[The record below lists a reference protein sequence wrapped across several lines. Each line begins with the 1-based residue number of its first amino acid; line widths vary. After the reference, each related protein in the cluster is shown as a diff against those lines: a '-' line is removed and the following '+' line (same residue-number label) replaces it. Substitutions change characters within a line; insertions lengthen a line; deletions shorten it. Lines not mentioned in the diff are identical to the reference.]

1 VAERSK
7 ALDWN
12 SSNIQK
18 VFVGSN
24 PTLSA
29 STTERPARGVRLW
42 GSTAVHDHQRPWHLC
57 VASVLLVVL
66 SACGRGATPLQLAG
80 PTMGTTYS
88 VTVTQR
94 PAGVGRDTIETA
106 IAEVLHEADQHLS
119 GWNEAS
125 ELARFNAVD
134 SADWLP
140 VSAILLMAVEEA
152 REVSERS
159 GGAFDVTVGPLVR
172 AWGFGAGAADEPPA
186 PAPEAIERLL
196 AKVGYQKL
204 GLRSS
209 PPALRKAVAGVSIDL
224 DGIAP
229 GWALDR
235 LAERFEALGITDYLV
250 EIGGEV
256 RARGQSPDRR
266 GWRVAVE
273 RPQAGARLA
282 QAVIELGDA
291 GVSTSGDYRDYREI
305 NGRRISHTIDPRTG
319 QPVAHGLASV
329 TVVHAS
335 VAAADAWATAL
346 MVLGP
351 AEGMALARREGL
363 AALFIEHG
371 GRAGE
376 FVETETPHFARLRRP
391 LHTGL

>member
-1 VAERSK
+1 
-7 ALDWN
+7 
-12 SSNIQK
+12 
-18 VFVGSN
+18 
-24 PTLSA
+24 
-29 STTERPARGVRLW
+29 
-42 GSTAVHDHQRPWHLC
+42 VHDHQRPWHLC

-66 SACGRGATPLQLAG
+66 SACDRGATPLQLAG
-80 PTMGTTYS
+80 PSMGTTYS
-88 VTVTQR
+88 VTVTQL

-106 IAEVLHEADQHLS
+106 IEAVLHEADQHLS
-119 GWNEAS
+119 GWNDAS

-134 SADWLP
+134 SADWVP
-140 VSAILLMAVEEA
+140 VSPVLLMAVEEA
-152 REVSERS
+152 RRVSERS
-159 GGAFDVTVGPLVR
+159 GEAFDVTVGPLVR

-186 PAPEAIERLL
+186 PAAEVIERLL
-196 AKVGYQKL
+196 SQVGYQKL
-204 GLRSS
+204 ELRTS
-209 PPALRKAVAGVSIDL
+209 PPALRKTVAGVSIDL

-282 QAVIELGDA
+282 QVVIELGDA

-319 QPVAHGLASV
+319 QPVAHDLASV

-351 AEGMALARREGL
+351 EEGMALARREGL
-363 AALFIEHG
+363 AALFIERG
-371 GRAGE
+371 GQAGE

-391 LHTGL
+391 LRTGL

>member
-1 VAERSK
+1 MAEWSK

-29 STTERPARGVRLW
+29 SISERPARGVRLW
-42 GSTAVHDHQRPWHLC
+42 GSTAVRDHRRLRRFC
-57 VASVLLVVL
+57 VASILLGFL
-66 SACGRGATPLQLAG
+66 CACDRGATPLQLGG

-94 PAGVGRDTIETA
+94 PAGVDRDTIEAA
-106 IAEVLHEADQHLS
+106 IAEVLNEADQHLS
-119 GWNEAS
+119 GWNDAS

-134 SADWLP
+134 SAAWRP
-140 VSAILLMAVEEA
+140 VSPVLLRVVEEA

-172 AWGFGAGAADEPPA
+172 AWGFGAGAVEEPPA
-186 PAPEAIERLL
+186 PAPEAIQRLM
-196 AKVGYQKL
+196 AQVGYEKL

-209 PPALRKAVAGVSIDL
+209 PPALRKAVTGVSIDL

-229 GWALDR
+229 GWAVDR
-235 LAERFEALGITDYLV
+235 IAERFEALGITDYMV

-273 RPQAGARLA
+273 KPLAGARLA
-282 QAVIELGDA
+282 QVVIELGNA

-351 AEGMALARREGL
+351 EEGMALARREGL

-391 LHTGL
+391 LRTGL